1 MKQKTRFQ
9 KFIKHFKKDWQ
20 LYLLALIPMVHLLV
34 FTYGPMY
41 GIQLSFRDFTLTGG
55 TTNSEWVGLKWF
67 EDFLT
72 DPKFMRIFM
81 NTIILSLYSLVTF
94 PLPIIMALILNA
106 MKLKR
111 YKKVVQTVSYLPH
124 FISTTVFI
132 GIINMVLSPV
142 YGIYGSG
149 YRLVLDIING
159 AVNCINTVFGSNIGF
174 LNLSEFP
181 PDFKATAE
189 AFRHLY
195 VWSGVW
201 QGLGWSTI
209 LYTSA
214 LSSVS
219 PELHEAAS
227 IDGASRFKRIIHVD
241 LPAIMPTVGIMFVMR
256 VGHLVGVGFE
266 KAYLLQSNINKST
279 SEVISTYVYRKGMD
293 NFKNFSY
300 GSAVGLFNTLINLA
314 LVLIANRI
322 SKRISEGEVSLF

>member
-1 MKQKTRFQ
+1 MKEKTRFQ
-9 KFIKHFKKDWQ
+9 KFVKHFKRDYQ
-20 LYLLALIPMVHLLV
+20 LYLLALIPMLHLII

-41 GIQLSFRDFTLTGG
+41 GIQLAFRDYRPAGGITG
-55 TTNSEWVGLKWF
+55 SEWVGLKWF
-67 EDFLT
+67 KDFLT
-72 DPKFMRIFM
+72 DPKFTRIFM
-81 NTIILSLYSLVTF
+81 NTIILSLYSLITF
-94 PLPIIMALILNA
+94 PFPIIMALFLNA
-106 MKLKR
+106 MRRVKYR
-111 YKKVVQTVSYLPH
+111 KVVQTVSYLPH

-132 GIINMVLSPV
+132 GIVNMILSPV
-142 YGIYGSG
+142 SGIYGNVF
-149 YRLVLDIING
+149 RLLG
-159 AVNCINTVFGSNIGF
+159 GKGF
-174 LNLSEFP
+174 P
-181 PDFKATAE
+181 VDFKATAE
-189 AFRHLY
+189 AFRHIY

-214 LSSVS
+214 LSAVS

-293 NFKNFSY
+293 NFRNFSY
-300 GSAVGLFNTLINLA
+300 GSAVGLFNTLINLV
-314 LVLIANRI
+314 LVLIANNI